1 VLALLLFWRKN
12 MGTGNE
18 KTTDT
23 DDDCTGAADAGT
35 RRSAS
40 PVEFVDPSD
49 GRGPIEAEP
58 AGDEWTAEEAGYGY
72 GV

>member
-12 MGTGNE
+12 MAAGNE
-18 KTTDT
+18 KTMDT
-23 DDDCTGAADAGT
+23 DDGRIEAADAGA

-40 PVEFVDPSD
+40 PVDFVDPSD
-49 GRGPIEAEP
+49 GREPVEAE
-58 AGDEWTAEEAGYGY
+58 AAADDWTEEAGYGY